1 MLAATFFPTARTPTV
16 SFFAAEAAFLVFFT
30 IVVPVE
36 MADMLLWLLTFLPS
50 SDSLAASTPR
60 FGLAAAAFVVVGLV
74 ALRPPTAFGRPGLAF
89 SFTMLAR
96 SAVAAA
102 AAALAGDASLIGEM
116 VFRGDVGSA
125 KCAFCGDLSSI
136 RIGDWGRVR
145 ELADLGE
152 RTVEGFV
159 A

>member
-1 MLAATFFPTARTPTV
+1 MAAP
-16 SFFAAEAAFLVFFT
+16 
-30 IVVPVE
+30 
-36 MADMLLWLLTFLPS
+36 
-50 SDSLAASTPR
+50 TPR
-60 FGLAAAAFVVVGLV
+60 FGLTTAAFVVVGLV
-74 ALRPPTAFGRPGLAF
+74 ALRPPAAFVRPGLAF

-102 AAALAGDASLIGEM
+102 AAALAGDANLTGEID
-116 VFRGDVGSA
+116 FRGDVGSA

-145 ELADLGE
+145 ELADFGE
-152 RTVEGFV
+152 RTVDGFV

>member
-1 MLAATFFPTARTPTV
+1 
-16 SFFAAEAAFLVFFT
+16 
-30 IVVPVE
+30 
-36 MADMLLWLLTFLPS
+36 
-50 SDSLAASTPR
+50 
-60 FGLAAAAFVVVGLV
+60 
-74 ALRPPTAFGRPGLAF
+74 
-89 SFTMLAR
+89 MLAR

-102 AAALAGDASLIGEM
+102 AAALAGDANLIGEIG
-116 VFRGDVGSA
+116 FRGDVGSA

-159 A
+159 ACRAFAVVAILARFLGLGMPSTGSVLFSLSARTIASLRRVRTRPVA